1 MPYGELLD
9 DGRIRPHRF
18 RRRDLEGYMALAESR
33 LPDADLA
40 GMSTDVK
47 YMLAYDAIHSAARA
61 VMAAEGYRAT
71 HQPGGHHAAMFEF
84 LERVADGRWQ
94 PQAEQFDDARKKR
107 NKAAYERFGLVSD
120 TEAEQLLE
128 AARVFLAEVRDWLQS
143 KGILPEE

>member
-9 DGRIRPHRF
+9 DGRIQPHRF
-18 RRRDLEGYMALAESR
+18 RRRDLEAYMALAQSR
-33 LPDADLA
+33 LSDSDLA

-71 HQPGGHHAAMFEF
+71 HQPGHHATMFEF

-107 NKAAYERFGLVSD
+107 NRAAYERFGLISE
-120 TEAEQLLE
+120 TEAGQLLE
-128 AARVFLAEVRDWLQS
+128 AARVFLAEVHEWLQTRDM
-143 KGILPEE
+143 LPKE